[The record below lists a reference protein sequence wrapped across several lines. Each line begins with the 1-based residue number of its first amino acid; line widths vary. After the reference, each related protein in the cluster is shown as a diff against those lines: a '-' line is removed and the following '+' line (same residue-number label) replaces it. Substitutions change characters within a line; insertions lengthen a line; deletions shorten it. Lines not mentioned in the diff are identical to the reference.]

1 VKPEVTMK
9 RYVMLWSVMAAIV
22 IAAPCAHAQ
31 QQRPTRPTPARP
43 QSPAQQQPPAVQEP
57 AQQPPSDDDEGS
69 EPPAGSLTLL
79 SRPSN
84 ASYKLVGEQT
94 FVGRTP
100 GTLQRGLAGRFEVRG
115 FGPGYET
122 WKKDVTLD
130 GVTSDTVWMA
140 LKRKSALLGAARSA
154 VLPGWGQF
162 YCERPGSG
170 WTFAIS
176 EGVAGIVSLVAW
188 RSEQRRTDDL
198 SAAESRNRIFNNAS
212 SRQALAAAQGSLEEA
227 QQFKT
232 QALRAMVGIAALSVL
247 EALILGPPRPADG
260 AAIELKDP
268 SPDIRGAQPSSVSLV
283 KVKVRF

>member
-1 VKPEVTMK
+1 MK
-9 RYVMLWSVMAAIV
+9 RYVTLWSVMAAIV
-22 IAAPCAHAQ
+22 IAAPCARAQ
-31 QQRPTRPTPARP
+31 QQRPTRQ
-43 QSPAQQQPPAVQEP
+43 QSPAQQQPSTPAVQQP
-57 AQQPPSDDDEGS
+57 APQSPSDDDEGTQL
-69 EPPAGSLTLL
+69 PAGSFTVL

-140 LKRKSALLGAARSA
+140 LKRKSTLLGAARSA

-188 RSEQRRTDDL
+188 RNEQRRSDDL
-198 SAAESRNRIFNNAS
+198 SAAEARNHLFNSAS
-212 SRQALAAAQGSLEEA
+212 SRQALAAAQGSLADA

-232 QALRAMVGIAALSVL
+232 QAVRAMVGIAALSVL
-247 EALILGPPRPADG
+247 EALVFGPPRPVDG
-260 AAIELKDP
+260 AAIEIKDS
-268 SPDIRGAQPSSVSLV
+268 SPDLRAQPSSVSLV